1 MIHALS
7 LGLTLFVL
15 WMLLSGVFT
24 PLLLGFGV
32 FSCVLV
38 VLIALAAALFL
49 VEWMVGCGETYIAA
63 DGQRYA
69 HECVF
74 LK

>member
-1 MIHALS
+1 LKKFFIE
-7 LGLTLFVL
+7 
-15 WMLLSGVFT
+15 
-24 PLLLGFGV
+24 GF
-32 FSCVLV
+32 FM

-49 VEWMVGCGETYIAA
+49 VEWMAGCGETYIAA